1 MDAAAADRS
10 HRPTSGHSAFTR
22 ARRRRYDPSRK
33 GVIRIRQP
41 FEFKKA
47 WAETG
52 DDKSR
57 PEGTISYDDLVLGRL
72 TKPMYVR

>member
-1 MDAAAADRS
+1 M
-10 HRPTSGHSAFTR
+10 
-22 ARRRRYDPSRK
+22 
-33 GVIRIRQP
+33 IRIRQP